1 MSKLIKRIALS
12 VVTMAWAIWYL
23 VDTASRAPKAVL
35 LIRPVVY
42 IMGVLFLIN
51 LVRDI
56 RKWRLETKGDN
67 EGFEYASSREIKI
80 ALISFAAVCIVH
92 EFPGVHYFNC
102 HLFGRCIHCL
112 ESQNH
117 SGDMHGNGNDWLALR
132 SVQDPA
138 EDAAASRISWLLISE
153 VVYGFEFIFQR
164 FWQYIQLS
172 LHLIYVSW
180 SIIWHGPWVPS
191 RFVRTGW
198 TCLADSI
205 YI

>member
-80 ALISFAAVCIVH
+80 ALISVAAVAVYVLSINFLGFIISTVI
-92 EFPGVHYFNC
+92 F
-102 HLFGRCIHCL
+102 
-112 ESQNH
+112 
-117 SGDMHGNGNDWLALR
+117 LAGAFIALKAKTI
-132 SVQDPA
+132 PA
-138 EDAAASRISWLLISE
+138 ICMATVMTGLLY
-153 VVYGFEFIFQR
+153 VVFKILLKMPLPRGFLGF
-164 FWQYIQLS
+164 
-172 LHLIYVSW
+172 
-180 SIIWHGPWVPS
+180 
-191 RFVRTGW
+191 
-198 TCLADSI
+198 
-205 YI
+205 